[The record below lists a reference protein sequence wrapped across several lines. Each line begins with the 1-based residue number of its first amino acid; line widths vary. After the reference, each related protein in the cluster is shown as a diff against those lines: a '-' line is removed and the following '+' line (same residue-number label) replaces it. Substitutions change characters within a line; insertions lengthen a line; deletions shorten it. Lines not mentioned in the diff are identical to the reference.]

1 MEDRISKP
9 APRVAPCPAL
19 SFPTILYLL
28 SSILVLGAGCNL
40 FAARTPEDPITEA
53 GTFTQPD
60 APDLVVDNLRAAIA
74 ELNTAN
80 YRRSLAEDLTFE
92 PTAVAQARDPSL
104 WASWSRTQEVS
115 TFTTLAEAARQS
127 SGHALRLEDTSIEL
141 GDTRF
146 TLDATYV
153 LVVRHR
159 RPNVPDTL
167 QGRLIWEIERG
178 ADGLWALRRWTD
190 QELGNSPSWSDLK
203 AEFGK

>member
-1 MEDRISKP
+1 MLRFTVIGTAVWLAITLAACDVFS
-9 APRVAPCPAL
+9 PR
-19 SFPTILYLL
+19 S
-28 SSILVLGAGCNL
+28 
-40 FAARTPEDPITEA
+40 PEDPINEA
-53 GTFTQPD
+53 GTFIQPD
-60 APDLVVDNLRAAIA
+60 APELVVDNLQAAIA

-104 WASWSRTQEVS
+104 WASWSQTEEVS
-115 TFTTLAEAARQS
+115 AFTTLAEAARQS
-127 SGHALRLEDTSIEL
+127 TGHSLRLADTVAEV
-141 GDTRF
+141 GDTRY

-159 RPNVPDTL
+159 RPAVSDTL
-167 QGRLIWEIERG
+167 QGRLVWVIEQG

>member
-9 APRVAPCPAL
+9 APSGAL
-19 SFPTILYLL
+19 SFPAILYLL
-28 SSILVLGAGCNL
+28 SSIFVLFPAWNL
-40 FAARTPEDPITEA
+40 FAPRTPEDPISEA
-53 GTFTQPD
+53 GTFIQPD
-60 APDLVVDNLRAAIA
+60 APDLVVDNLRAAII
-74 ELNTAN
+74 EMNTAN

-104 WASWSRTQEVS
+104 WASWSRTEEVS
-115 TFTTLAEAARQS
+115 TFTTLVEAARQS
-127 SGHALRLEDTSIEL
+127 SGHTLRLEDSAIEL

-153 LVVRHR
+153 LVVHHR

-167 QGRLIWEIERG
+167 QGRLIWEIEQG

>member
-9 APRVAPCPAL
+9 APSVAL
-19 SFPTILYLL
+19 SFPAILYLL
-28 SSILVLGAGCNL
+28 SSILVLSPACNL
-40 FAARTPEDPITEA
+40 FAPRTPEDPISEA

-60 APDLVVDNLRAAIA
+60 AADLVVDNLLAAIA

-104 WASWSRTQEVS
+104 WASWSRTEEVS
-115 TFTTLAEAARQS
+115 FFTTLAEAARQR
-127 SGHALRLEDTSIEL
+127 SGHSLRLEDAAIDI
-141 GDTRF
+141 GDTRY

-159 RPNVPDTL
+159 RPTVPDTV
-167 QGRLIWEIERG
+167 QGRLIWQIEQG

-190 QELGNSPSWSDLK
+190 QELGNTPSWSDLK

>member
-9 APRVAPCPAL
+9 APSVAL
-19 SFPTILYLL
+19 SFPAIFYLL
-28 SSILVLGAGCNL
+28 SAILVLGAGCDL
-40 FAARTPEDPITEA
+40 FAPRTPEDPITEA

-60 APDLVVDNLRAAIA
+60 TPDLVVDNLRAAIA
-74 ELNTAN
+74 EMNTAN

>member
-1 MEDRISKP
+1 MEISKP
-9 APRVAPCPAL
+9 APRVAPGPVL
-19 SFPTILYLL
+19 SFPAILYLL
-28 SSILVLGAGCNL
+28 CSILVLGSGCDL
-40 FAARTPEDPITEA
+40 FAPRTPEDPITEA

-60 APDLVVDNLRAAIA
+60 TPDLVVDNLLAAIA

-104 WASWSRTQEVS
+104 WASWSRTEEVS
-115 TFTTLAEAARQS
+115 FFTTLAEAARQR
-127 SGHALRLEDTSIEL
+127 SGHSLRLEDTATEV
-141 GDTRF
+141 GDTRY

-153 LVVRHR
+153 LIVRHR
-159 RPNVPDTL
+159 LPTVPDTV
-167 QGRLIWEIERG
+167 QGRLLWQIEQG

-190 QELGNSPSWSDLK
+190 QELGNTPSWSDLK

>member
-1 MEDRISKP
+1 MHRSTVIGMALLLAATLAACDVFS
-9 APRVAPCPAL
+9 PR
-19 SFPTILYLL
+19 S
-28 SSILVLGAGCNL
+28 
-40 FAARTPEDPITEA
+40 PEDPITEA

-60 APDLVVDNLRAAIA
+60 TPDLVVDNLRAAIA
-74 ELNTAN
+74 EMNTAN

-104 WASWSRTQEVS
+104 WASWSRTEEVS

-127 SGHALRLEDTSIEL
+127 SGHALRLEDTAIEL

-153 LVVRHR
+153 LIVRHR

-167 QGRLIWEIERG
+167 QGRLIWEIEQG
-178 ADGLWALRRWTD
+178 ADGLWALQRWTD

-203 AEFGK
+203 ADFGK